1 MVVRYAIFPIDV
13 VVIWENFAALNIC
26 TYIGLI
32 AKNYIWF
39 ILIDD
44 CSSIGDFALDALT
57 IYGKASQF
65 AFSNFR
71 PSFQSDL

>member
-1 MVVRYAIFPIDV
+1 
-13 VVIWENFAALNIC
+13 
-26 TYIGLI
+26 
-32 AKNYIWF
+32 
-39 ILIDD
+39 LIDD
-44 CSSIGDFALDALT
+44 CSSIGDFVLDALT